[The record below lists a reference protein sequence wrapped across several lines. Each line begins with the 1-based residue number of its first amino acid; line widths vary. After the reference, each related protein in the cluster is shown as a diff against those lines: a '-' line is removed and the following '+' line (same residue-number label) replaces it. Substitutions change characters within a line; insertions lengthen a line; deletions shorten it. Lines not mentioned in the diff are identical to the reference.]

1 MDRRRG
7 TKGTG
12 RDRDVNKVRKVRG
25 GKVVNGFEGVEE
37 DFVLDA
43 VCDGEPVE
51 LLQDGSDVMGGWS
64 PGNDA
69 SC

>member
-12 RDRDVNKVRKVRG
+12 RYRDVNKVGKVRG
-25 GKVVNGFEGVEE
+25 GEVVDGFECVEQ
-37 DFVLDA
+37 DFVLDV

-64 PGNDA
+64 PRNDA